1 MKKMK
6 TPIFLFVLL
15 LTVGYFAY
23 AAESPLVPPGQGSAK
38 SIKVTFISNC
48 GFVVQVGDKKIL
60 FDLEEPQREEIRQ
73 VYASLIANKEPFNNI
88 TAVFISHRHDDHIGK
103 KEFAAYLKE
112 NKNIKLYSTDDTR
125 DDLKK
130 ADPSSF
136 KQIERNVV
144 AIDPYDP
151 DNTGIVEKT
160 IEGMKVEF
168 LGLYHGG
175 EPKYTEKVL
184 AFVLHIEGVCLF
196 YLSDI
201 EPFDDKNL
209 EVIKKW
215 AAKNEKV
222 DLLFSHWGSLY
233 KNQFS
238 PRGVDVVKEY
248 IKPGRVIP
256 MHIFPEMI
264 NEVEIKVKE
273 NFPAFYIFKNCM
285 ESRVFKK
292 G

>member
-1 MKKMK
+1 MK
-6 TPIFLFVLL
+6 TPIFLCALL
-15 LTVGYFAY
+15 LSVGCFAQ
-23 AAESPLVPPGQGSAK
+23 AAESPLVPPDRGSAK

-48 GFVVQVGDKKIL
+48 GFLVQAGEKKIL

-73 VYASLIANKEPFNNI
+73 VYDLLAANKEPFNNI

-103 KEFAAYLKE
+103 MGFMAYLKK
-112 NKNIKLYSTDDTR
+112 NKNIKLYSTGDTR
-125 DDLKK
+125 DDLKN

-144 AIDPYDP
+144 AIDPYAP
-151 DNTGIVEKT
+151 QYAGIVEKT
-160 IEGMKVEF
+160 IAGMKVEF
-168 LGLYHGG
+168 LGLFHGG
-175 EPKYTEKVL
+175 EPKYTVKVL
-184 AFVLHIEGVCLF
+184 AFVLHIEGACLF

-201 EPFDDKNL
+201 EPSDAKNL
-209 EVIKKW
+209 AVIKKW

-222 DLLFSHWGSLY
+222 DLLFSHWGSLF

-238 PRGVDVVKEY
+238 PRGVAVVKEY

-256 MHIFPEMI
+256 MHIFPEVI
-264 NEVEIKVKE
+264 NEVETKVKE
-273 NFPAFYIFKNCM
+273 SFPAFFIFKKCM
-285 ESRVFKK
+285 ESQVFKK